1 MTDKKI
7 YFNSG
12 FTNQVKK
19 TSDKQPDYRINMV
32 LSAELL
38 NELLENGGKIQLSGW
53 KSNFGNGETVKW
65 SASADNYVKP
75 AQEANKANGYQKQSL
90 NEYPDQD
97 LDSIPF

>member
-1 MTDKKI
+1 MVDKKVF
-7 YFNSG
+7 FNSG
-12 FTNQVKK
+12 FTNTVKK
-19 TSDKQPDYRINMV
+19 TSDKQPDVRINMV

-53 KSNFGNGETVKW
+53 NANYGKGDTVSWK
-65 SASADNYVKP
+65 ASADNYVKP
-75 AQEANKANGYQKQSL
+75 AQEADKANGYQKQSL